1 MGNIRLAWGAF
12 AGTSG
17 DMWTAAHSFRG
28 SSPRSLPWTIWL
40 GLRGES
46 RQEGRMC
53 QRGKAAVGAENNL
66 DAEKRPAWGPVAVHR
81 NPGSALARC
90 SWTCSL
96 LSACY
101 SGKESAGSW
110 RVFSP
115 EVSSDGLMSRCWRSL
130 CQKCHTPGGSCYSCH
145 WDCSLARTCGFLSR
159 SLPAGGKWRRLFT
172 TLPGNC
178 LSIDTAYARVNTM
191 FISNLS
197 IENCTH
203 DCTADT
209 YLNVIQNDLFKER
222 VLTV

>member
-1 MGNIRLAWGAF
+1 MGTWGQLPTA
-12 AGTSG
+12 SG
-17 DMWTAAHSFRG
+17 AAPPG
-28 SSPRSLPWTIWL
+28 ACPGPCGQDSP
-40 GLRGES
+40 
-46 RQEGRMC
+46 
-53 QRGKAAVGAENNL
+53 GKANRKEECVKGGKRLLENDL

-81 NPGSALARC
+81 NSGSVMAC
-90 SWTCSL
+90 CGWTCSL

-110 RVFSP
+110 QVFSP
-115 EVSSDGLMSRCWRSL
+115 EVSSDGLTNRCWRSL

-145 WDCSLARTCGFLSR
+145 WDCSLAGMCGFLSR
-159 SLPAGGKWRRLFT
+159 SLPAGGKQRRLFP

-197 IENCTH
+197 IENRTH

-209 YLNVIQNDLFKER
+209 YMNVIQNNLFKER